1 MHICIAALNHQL
13 YNCCYELEYSDIVM
27 FRKPLEDQLKQPLNT
42 IKIWLSAVRQPEFKE
57 T

>member
-1 MHICIAALNHQL
+1 MHICIAALIHQL

-27 FRKPLEDQLKQPLNT
+27 LNKPSEDRLKQLLNT
-42 IKIWLSAVRQPEFKE
+42 IKIWLSAVRQPAFKE